1 MICPD
6 SKAEAAGKDQ
16 MSQLLEEK
24 ELRVREP
31 AGPDIFSVISSELS
45 VRETERQH
53 QITREEEMGNP
64 ITYFLKLVTL
74 IFPTIAQC
82 LEIYSSA
89 LYRKRSPITQF
100 LALVGNPEIPIGGH
114 SIMCENTS

>member
-6 SKAEAAGKDQ
+6 SKAEPAGKDQ
-16 MSQLLEEK
+16 MSQPLEEK

-31 AGPDIFSVISSELS
+31 AGPDIFSVTSSELS

-64 ITYFLKLVTL
+64 VTYFLKLISL
-74 IFPTIAQC
+74 IFPSVAQC
-82 LEIYSSA
+82 LEIYNTA
-89 LYRKRSPITQF
+89 LYRK
-100 LALVGNPEIPIGGH
+100 
-114 SIMCENTS
+114 